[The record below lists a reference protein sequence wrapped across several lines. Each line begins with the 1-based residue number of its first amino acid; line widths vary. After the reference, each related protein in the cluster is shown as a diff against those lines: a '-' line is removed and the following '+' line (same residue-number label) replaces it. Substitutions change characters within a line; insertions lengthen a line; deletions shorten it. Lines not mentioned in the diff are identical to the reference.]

1 MFLRLNLGFLIL
13 CPDLILTR
21 PALQIRRRRSCNADL
36 PQIPMARQKAQKSK
50 QSEMSGASSTET
62 KDSAGASR
70 KWQNWIWLFSLIG
83 SLLIFLA
90 VYLLRLDR
98 VVGLFVDDAVYVLL
112 AKSLATGQGYQ
123 LINAPLPGILPV
135 YPPAFPFLLSVAY
148 RVFPQFPDNVWLLKA
163 VSVAAM
169 AGVGWASFRHLTRDR
184 GWPRLCSLIS
194 ALTMTTI
201 PVLVYFATS
210 SVMSECVFTLLQL
223 LAVLAIEAGVRKE
236 SGGWRYVLLGAALA
250 AAAFLTRSIGVGVIA
265 AGGVYLLKE
274 RRWKSTLVFA
284 AAVILFAGPWT
295 IYTRLRAPT
304 AEQRALGYNVI
315 DYTTQFWHRRA
326 GNTSSGTIHPRELP
340 DRLWSNATKIAGANM
355 AMLLTPTFFRSTKL
369 SGEEIFESADSG
381 RSFSYF
387 LSLLIIIGLALNVRR
402 RIALADLVVAFT
414 LLITI
419 AWPWDTFR
427 FVMPLAPFLLF
438 YLLDALR
445 RVWEL
450 IRPKVQLQP
459 APSWQTPTVFALLL
473 LALYLFDHVSYLR
486 QRSDLSPAEHLPWQA
501 IFDENRAALDWIR
514 ERTPEDAVIAS
525 DNSAMVYLYTGRKS
539 VAIDD
544 PPGNWENWKRLNVRY
559 MARISMYTLPDPG
572 LDEGRFYMTYR
583 SKGPLKLRVT
593 DLGPKENRL
602 PWSSLGSPGTIKIDT
617 FK

>member
-1 MFLRLNLGFLIL
+1 
-13 CPDLILTR
+13 
-21 PALQIRRRRSCNADL
+21 
-36 PQIPMARQKAQKSK
+36 MARQKTKKSK
-50 QSEMSGASSTET
+50 QSETLGSLSTEA

-83 SLLIFLA
+83 ALLIFLA

-98 VVGLFVDDAVYVLL
+98 VAGLFVDDAVYVLL

-123 LINAPLPGILPV
+123 LINAPVPGILPI
-135 YPPAFPFLLSVAY
+135 YPPVFPSLLSVVY
-148 RVFPQFPDNVWLLKA
+148 RAFPQFPDNVWLLKS

-184 GWPRLCSLIS
+184 GWPRLPSLIS
-194 ALTMTTI
+194 ALTMTMI

-210 SVMSECVFTLLQL
+210 TVMSECVFALLQL
-223 LAVLAIEAGVRKE
+223 LVVLAIEAGVRKE
-236 SGGWRYVLLGAALA
+236 SGGWRYILLGAALA
-250 AAAFLTRSIGVGVIA
+250 AAAFLTRSIGMGVIA

-274 RRWKSTLVFA
+274 RRWKLALVFA

-295 IYTRLRAPT
+295 TYTRLHKPT
-304 AEQRALGYNVI
+304 AEQRALGYIVI
-315 DYTTQFWHRRA
+315 DYTTQFWQRRA
-326 GNTSSGTIHPRELP
+326 GNISSGTIHPRELP
-340 DRLWSNATKIAGANM
+340 DRFWSNATKIAGANV
-355 AMLLTPTFFRSTKL
+355 AMLLTPTFFRSSKL
-369 SGEEIFESADSG
+369 SGEEIFERADST

-387 LSLLIIIGLALNVRR
+387 LSLLIIIGIAVNARR

-438 YLLDALR
+438 YLFDALR
-445 RVWEL
+445 RIWEL
-450 IRPKVQLQP
+450 VRPKVQLQP
-459 APSWQTPTVFALLL
+459 GPSWTTVMTFASLL

-486 QRSDLSPAEHLPWQA
+486 QRSDLSRAEYLPWQA
-501 IFDENRAALDWIR
+501 IFDEHRAALDWIR

-525 DNSAMVYLYTGRKS
+525 DNSAMVYIYTGRKS

-544 PPGNWENWKRLNVRY
+544 PAGNWENWKQLNVRY
-559 MARISMYTLPDPG
+559 MARLSIYTVPDPS
-572 LDEGRFYMTYR
+572 LDEGRFYIAYR
-583 SKGPLKLRVT
+583 SKGPLKLRVA

-602 PWSSLGSPGTIKIDT
+602 PWSSLGRPDANKIET

>member
-1 MFLRLNLGFLIL
+1 MG
-13 CPDLILTR
+13 
-21 PALQIRRRRSCNADL
+21 
-36 PQIPMARQKAQKSK
+36 RQKTPKSK
-50 QSEMSGASSTET
+50 PSETSSASPTET
-62 KDSAGASR
+62 KDSAEASR
-70 KWQNWIWLFSLIG
+70 RWQNRIWLFSLIG
-83 SLLIFLA
+83 ALLIFLA

-135 YPPAFPFLLSVAY
+135 YPPVFPFLLSVPY
-148 RVFPQFPDNVWLLKA
+148 RVFPHFPDNVWWLKSI
-163 VSVAAM
+163 SVAAM

-194 ALTMTTI
+194 ALTMTMI

-210 SVMSECVFTLLQL
+210 TVMSECVFMLFQL
-223 LAVLAIEAGVRKE
+223 LAVLTIEAGVRKE
-236 SGGWRYVLLGAALA
+236 RGGWRYVLLGAALA

-274 RRWKSTLVFA
+274 RRWKSALIFA
-284 AAVILFAGPWT
+284 AAMVLFAGPWM
-295 IYTRLRAPT
+295 IYSRLHAPT

-315 DYTTQFWHRRA
+315 SYTSQFWHRRA
-326 GNTSSGTIHPRELP
+326 GDTSSGTIHPRELP

-355 AMLLTPTFFRSTKL
+355 AMLFTPTFFRSSKL
-369 SGEEIFESADSG
+369 SGEEILERADST

-387 LSLLIIIGLALNVRR
+387 LSLLIIVGIATNVRR
-402 RIALADLVVAFT
+402 RIALADLVVVFT

-427 FVMPLAPFLLF
+427 FVTPLAPFLLF

-459 APSWQTPTVFALLL
+459 APSWQTPMVFASLL

-486 QRSDLSPAEHLPWQA
+486 QRSDPSPAEYLPWQA
-501 IFDENRAALDWIR
+501 IFDEHRAELDWIR

-539 VAIDD
+539 VAIDN
-544 PPGNWENWKRLNVRY
+544 PPGNWENWKQFNVRY
-559 MARISMYTLPDPG
+559 MARLSIYTVPNPS
-572 LDEGRFYMTYR
+572 LDEGRFYIAYR
-583 SKGPLKLRVT
+583 SKGPLKLRVA

-602 PWSSLGSPGTIKIDT
+602 PWSSLGPPDATKIET